1 MAKKYRRNNKN
12 KRVLKGI
19 GLVVATGALTL
30 CGVHLF
36 NNLTGKM
43 SYKKLLEVEIDKDFF
58 KGCEE
63 TTSEVSSVSYST
75 LTYEVKDTDYK
86 IEICDAV
93 VSSKSF
99 KDTQTFHEGSD
110 YIKVYNLEGSLIKF
124 KGLNAKEEEI
134 EKVCVLT
141 YVEETKNSYSHV
153 EITAGEFTDFDSIN
167 SIVIYG

>member
-1 MAKKYRRNNKN
+1 MAKKMKKNN

-30 CGVHLF
+30 GGVHLF

-43 SYKKLLEVEIDKDFF
+43 SYKKLLEVEINKDFF
-58 KGCEE
+58 NSAEE
-63 TTSEVSSVSYST
+63 TISEVSSVNYSI
-75 LTYEVKDTDYK
+75 LTYEVKNTDYK
-86 IEICDAV
+86 LEICDAV
-93 VSSKSF
+93 VDLISF

-110 YIKVYNLEGSLIKF
+110 YFKVYNLEGSLIKF

-153 EITAGEFTDFDSIN
+153 EITASEFNDFDTIN